1 LNSIATRWI
10 IFLILSGILAYGSA
24 RWLGVLHRPPAPT
37 GGAPSL
43 AWLRTTFPMS
53 DSQFEKVTDLHHEY
67 DVRCR
72 KMCADLAN
80 ANHRLEAIMQSNE
93 VWSVEVEAAM
103 AEAARL
109 RAYCQGETLRHVYGV
124 SRAMPKEQGMK
135 YREWMA
141 RNLLMPARMPHDS
154 GPAMHSH
161 E

>member
-1 LNSIATRWI
+1 
-10 IFLILSGILAYGSA
+10 
-24 RWLGVLHRPPAPT
+24 
-37 GGAPSL
+37 
-43 AWLRTTFPMS
+43 
-53 DSQFEKVTDLHHEY
+53 
-67 DVRCR
+67 
-72 KMCADLAN
+72 
-80 ANHRLEAIMQSNE
+80 MQSNE